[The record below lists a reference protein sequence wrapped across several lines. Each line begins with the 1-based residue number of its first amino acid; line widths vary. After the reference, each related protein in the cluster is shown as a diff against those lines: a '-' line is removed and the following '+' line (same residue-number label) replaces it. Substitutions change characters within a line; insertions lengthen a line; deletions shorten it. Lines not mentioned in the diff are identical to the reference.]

1 MSDTSNNSL
10 QHSSNQNLFSTF
22 FFQHRDPSNTLF
34 GLWTPLLND
43 SDSDEEMVDADDNT
57 IQPPLPLNNII
68 PGNMTIQT
76 MNQRMRNWSPRYR
89 YIPLINNFINN
100 DPLTRATNNLIT
112 RSFAEDTPKYK
123 YILSEK
129 GKSQIEFKKFNQQD
143 FSDQLTCPITQDEFK
158 NDQIVAQL
166 PCQHIFEK
174 EAIMTWVQKENASC
188 PSCRFKL
195 DSIEEEIKKDP
206 VSNTRITITNLLNFI
221 ERQEQQREE
230 EDIQRAIMASLN
242 DAEGPDF

>member
-89 YIPLINNFINN
+89 YIPLINNFIDQ
-100 DPLTRATNNLIT
+100 DPLARATNGLIN
-112 RSFAEDTPKYK
+112 RSFAEDSPKYK
-123 YILSEK
+123 KILS
-129 GKSQIEFKKFNQQD
+129 
-143 FSDQLTCPITQDEFK
+143 
-158 NDQIVAQL
+158 
-166 PCQHIFEK
+166 
-174 EAIMTWVQKENASC
+174 
-188 PSCRFKL
+188 
-195 DSIEEEIKKDP
+195 
-206 VSNTRITITNLLNFI
+206 
-221 ERQEQQREE
+221 
-230 EDIQRAIMASLN
+230 
-242 DAEGPDF
+242 